1 MNNVDF
7 IIKLLVKTGHDTAFG
22 VTGGGAM
29 FLNEAFRKEKK
40 LNFIFTHH
48 EQSAAMAAESYYR
61 IKKKA
66 SILSI
71 TSGPGGT
78 NAVTGVIGAWID
90 SIPMIVLSGQVESK
104 DLIGKS
110 KTRQIGIQEANIT
123 DVAKPIVKY
132 SKTLTKFSDIE
143 FELNKAID
151 IAYSGRPGPVWL
163 DIPLD
168 VQSQKFNSSKKK
180 TKYLSDNNKKI
191 INKNINIKQIYELIK
206 KSKRPIFL
214 IGNGVHISKSENL
227 FLKIVE
233 KLNLP
238 ILSTWNAS
246 DIIPSSKNL
255 YFGRPGLFGNRIANF
270 AIQSCDL
277 LIVLGSRLSVPITGY
292 QIKNFSPNSKKVYV
306 DIDKFEI
313 KKRGMKIDVSINT
326 DLNFFLQKLKNYL
339 NNKNKIE
346 KIKWVNE
353 LKKLKNLLDEDKNYK
368 NQKKY
373 INSFNFINHLSRA
386 LDGKNNIV
394 TDMGTSFTCTMQS
407 FKTKKNQRL
416 FTSSGIAAMGFGLPG
431 LIGTYFADKD
441 KTPIC
446 ITGDG
451 GIMFNLQ
458 ELQTIKN
465 YRIPAKIFI
474 INNGGYLTMKLMQ
487 KKNFKKFVGSD
498 GKSGVKLPNFSK
510 LSKSFD
516 YEFFTINSEK
526 RIKEKLIKILKTNK
540 AVICEVM
547 MPPMQKLIPRVQTQM
562 NKDGT
567 FEPAMLD
574 NMYPFISKDR
584 LKVIRQRLLSID

>member
-123 DVAKPIVKY
+123 DVTKPIVKY

-407 FKTKKNQRL
+407 FKTKKKSEIVYFIWNC
-416 FTSSGIAAMGFGLPG
+416 SNGIW
-431 LIGTYFADKD
+431 
-441 KTPIC
+441 
-446 ITGDG
+446 ITG
-451 GIMFNLQ
+451 FNRNLF
-458 ELQTIKN
+458 
-465 YRIPAKIFI
+465 R
-474 INNGGYLTMKLMQ
+474 
-487 KKNFKKFVGSD
+487 
-498 GKSGVKLPNFSK
+498 
-510 LSKSFD
+510 
-516 YEFFTINSEK
+516 
-526 RIKEKLIKILKTNK
+526 R
-540 AVICEVM
+540 
-547 MPPMQKLIPRVQTQM
+547 
-562 NKDGT
+562 
-567 FEPAMLD
+567 
-574 NMYPFISKDR
+574 
-584 LKVIRQRLLSID
+584 

>member
-1 MNNVDF
+1 MNNVEF
-7 IIKLLVKTGHDTAFG
+7 IIKLLVKKGHDTAFG

-40 LNFIFTHH
+40 LNFVFTHH
-48 EQSAAMAAESYYR
+48 EQSAAMAAEAYYR

-90 SIPMIVLSGQVESK
+90 SIPMIVISGQVETK

-110 KTRQIGIQEANIT
+110 KTRQIGIQEANII

-132 SKTLTKFSDIE
+132 SKTLTKSSDIE
-143 FELNKAID
+143 LELNKAID

-163 DIPLD
+163 DLPLD
-168 VQSQKFNSSKKK
+168 VQSQKFNPSKKSI
-180 TKYLSDNNKKI
+180 KYLSDKNKKNI
-191 INKNINIKQIYELIK
+191 EKNIKIEKIYKLIE

-214 IGNGVHISKSENL
+214 IGNGVHISKSETL
-227 FLKIVE
+227 FLNVIQ

-246 DIIPSSKNL
+246 DIIPSSNNF

-292 QIKNFSPNSKKVYV
+292 QIKNFSPNSKKIYV
-306 DIDKFEI
+306 DIDRFEI
-313 KKRGMKIDVSINT
+313 KKRGLKTDVSINT
-326 DLNFFLQKLKNYL
+326 DLNFFLKKLKSYLKNKDKIKKITWVKELVKLKNF
-339 NNKNKIE
+339 
-346 KIKWVNE
+346 
-353 LKKLKNLLDEDKNYK
+353 LDEDKNYK
-368 NQKKY
+368 DQNKY
-373 INSFNFINHLSRA
+373 INSFNFINHLSRK
-386 LDGKNNIV
+386 LDGKKNIV

-431 LIGTYFADKD
+431 LIGTYFAEKS

-465 YRIPAKIFI
+465 YKIPAKIFI

-487 KKNFKKFVGSD
+487 KKNFKEFIGSD
-498 GKSGVKLPNFSK
+498 KKSGLELPNFSK
-510 LSKSFD
+510 LSKGFD
-516 YEFFTINSEK
+516 FEFFTINSEK
-526 RIKEKLIKILKTNK
+526 GINKTLSKILNSNK

-547 MPPMQKLIPRVQTQM
+547 MPPMQELIPRVQTQM

-584 LKVIRQRLLSID
+584 LKMIRQRLLSID